1 MIQKILKDFLLEIN
15 QDDNWVEL
23 VLEIELQPAYFGIS
37 GYCINDRIKEISLR
51 TRTNHDFD
59 KNIKDYHLNNSD
71 KENRWNK
78 IKFSLKNSIEES
90 LSLIW
95 DQTWQNEIDKLN
107 IEAKKKNTE
116 YNLPKWHWEA

>member
-37 GYCINDRIKEISLR
+37 GYCINDRIEEISLR

-59 KNIKDYHLNNSD
+59 KSIKDYHLNNSD

-107 IEAKKKNTE
+107 IEAKKKNTK